1 MSDEVQPITM
11 SSGRAQLP
19 IDAEQT
25 PPTCLSVGPGSSSDE
40 RNIVSSLTCIPEESS
55 AEQEM

>member
-1 MSDEVQPITM
+1 MSDEVQPITI

-19 IDAEQT
+19 LTDAEQT
-25 PPTCLSVGPGSSSDE
+25 PSTCLSVGPGSSSDE
-40 RNIVSSLTCIPEESS
+40 WNVSSLTCIPEESS